1 MTRKCHLLALDG
13 TPSHLKKTERVS
25 VDMSPSGKV
34 REHIGTKSRNQV
46 ENPTRNPTRFM
57 LGRIRIIPTT
67 KALVLTIVLRKSN
80 KMKIDPTR
88 FRKIQQ
94 EYPT

>member
-1 MTRKCHLLALDG
+1 MEQQKA
-13 TPSHLKKTERVS
+13 ERVA

-57 LGRIRIIPTT
+57 LVRIRSIPSTE
-67 KALVLTIVLRKSN
+67 ALVLSTVMRKSN
-80 KMKIDPTR
+80 KMRIDPTR
-88 FRKIQQ
+88 FQKIQQ